1 MAKNYDALADS
12 VVELVGGKDNVRSV
26 VHCITRLRFNLKDKS
41 TIRGLMLV
49 YRELGTR
56 TARPRRRRGN
66 QSPGRALISA
76 RVPTVRN
83 VYRG

>member
-41 TIRGLMLV
+41 AV
-49 YRELGTR
+49 ELLSLIHISEPTR
-56 TARPRRRRGN
+56 P
-66 QSPGRALISA
+66 
-76 RVPTVRN
+76 
-83 VYRG
+83 Y